1 MKRYTFLLLFL
12 TLALSCRHPEVEL
25 VDFSGTQDFEIVSV
39 KSSAYFLED
48 GSLNPEVAVMNDTE
62 WSPEESVETRVA
74 STQAAT
80 FVRDM
85 LGSMNTN
92 NLIHI
97 TGYFMGH
104 DVDGTPLKQS
114 GKLVVPASGPVKNL
128 ILVSHYTIGAN
139 FECPSETFPMEAI
152 FAAKGYAVVIADYI
166 GFGLT
171 AERVHP
177 YMHIKSTAQSVVD
190 MAVAVKPYLEKIGRK
205 PESEEVYLFGYSQG
219 GSTTLAVMRM
229 LQEEYSS
236 LFPITQVYAGGG
248 PYDRAATFDVSMELG
263 VTGIPCAI
271 PMIVQGV
278 NEGEKLG
285 LDMKDFFKPRLLENY
300 NEWINSK
307 HYTVKQIN
315 QNIQSNDLHDIMTD
329 AGRDKSSKETAR
341 LYKALLDNSTLRF
354 RPLSPIYLFLSR
366 QDQTVP
372 FVNAQRAEEAFNHVD
387 IHKDFGDYGKH
398 AMGCVRF
405 ILTAYKDLP

>member
-25 VDFSGTQDFEIVSV
+25 VDFSGTQDFEVVSV

-48 GSLNPEVAVMNDTE
+48 GSLNPEVAVMGDTDLA
-62 WSPEESVETRVA
+62 EEEPETRVA

-85 LGSMNTN
+85 LGGMNTN

-97 TGYFMGH
+97 VGYYMGH
-104 DVDGTPLKQS
+104 DVDGSPLKQS
-114 GKLVVPASGPVKNL
+114 GKLVLPASGPVKNL

-171 AERVHP
+171 ANRVHP
-177 YMHIKSTAQSVVD
+177 YMHIQSTAQSVVD
-190 MAVAVKPYLEKIGRK
+190 MALAVKPYLEKIGRK

-229 LQEEYSS
+229 LQESYYDT
-236 LFPITQVYAGGG
+236 FPIKQVYAGGG
-248 PYDRAATFDVSMELG
+248 PYDLAATFDVSMELG

-278 NEGEKLG
+278 NEGERLG

-300 NEWINSK
+300 DEWINSK
-307 HYTVKQIN
+307 HYTVNQIN
-315 QNIQSNDLHDIMTD
+315 ENIQSKDLHDIMTD
-329 AGRDKSSKETAR
+329 AGRDKTSKETAR

-354 RPLSPIYLFLSR
+354 RPLSPIYLFHSR

-372 FVNAQRAEEAFNHVD
+372 FVNAQRAEEAFNNLD

>member
-25 VDFSGTQDFEIVSV
+25 VDFSGTQDFEVVSV

-48 GSLNPEVAVMNDTE
+48 GSLNPEVAVMGDTDLA
-62 WSPEESVETRVA
+62 EEEPETRVA

-85 LGSMNTN
+85 LGGMNTN

-97 TGYFMGH
+97 VGYYMGH
-104 DVDGTPLKQS
+104 DVDGSPLKQS
-114 GKLVVPASGPVKNL
+114 GKLVLPASGPVKNL

-171 AERVHP
+171 ANRIHP
-177 YMHIKSTAQSVVD
+177 YMHIQSTAQSVVD
-190 MAVAVKPYLEKIGRK
+190 MALAVKPYLEKIGRK
-205 PESEEVYLFGYSQG
+205 PESEEVYLFGFSEG

-229 LQEEYSS
+229 LQESYYDT
-236 LFPITQVYAGGG
+236 FPIKQVYAGGG
-248 PYDRAATFDVSMELG
+248 PYDLAATFDVSMELG

-278 NEGEKLG
+278 NEGERLG

-300 NEWINSK
+300 DEWINSK
-307 HYTVKQIN
+307 HYTVNQIN
-315 QNIQSNDLHDIMTD
+315 ENIQSKDLHDIMTD
-329 AGRDKSSKETAR
+329 AGRDKTSKETAR

-354 RPLSPIYLFLSR
+354 RPLSPIYLFHSR

-372 FVNAQRAEEAFNHVD
+372 FVNAQRAEEAFNNLD

>member
-25 VDFSGTQDFEIVSV
+25 VDFSGTQDFEVVSV

-48 GSLNPEVAVMNDTE
+48 GSLNPEVAVMGDTDLA
-62 WSPEESVETRVA
+62 EEEPETRVA

-85 LGSMNTN
+85 LGGMNTN

-97 TGYFMGH
+97 VGYYMGH
-104 DVDGTPLKQS
+104 DVDGSPLKQS
-114 GKLVVPASGPVKNL
+114 GKLVLPASGPVKNL

-171 AERVHP
+171 ANRIHP
-177 YMHIKSTAQSVVD
+177 YMHIQSTAQSVVD
-190 MAVAVKPYLEKIGRK
+190 MALAVKPYLEKIGRK

-229 LQEEYSS
+229 LQESYYDT
-236 LFPITQVYAGGG
+236 FPIKQVYAGGG
-248 PYDRAATFDVSMELG
+248 PYDLAATFDVSMELG

-278 NEGEKLG
+278 NEGERLG

-300 NEWINSK
+300 DEWINSK
-307 HYTVKQIN
+307 HYTVNQIN
-315 QNIQSNDLHDIMTD
+315 ENIQSKDLHDIMTD
-329 AGRDKSSKETAR
+329 AGRDKTSKETAR

-354 RPLSPIYLFLSR
+354 RPLSPIYLFHSR

-372 FVNAQRAEEAFNHVD
+372 FVNAQRAEEAFNNLD

>member
-1 MKRYTFLLLFL
+1 MKRYTFLLLIL

-25 VDFSGTQDFEIVSV
+25 VDFSGTQDFEVVSV

-48 GSLNPEVAVMNDTE
+48 GSLNPEVAVMGDTDLA
-62 WSPEESVETRVA
+62 EEEPETRVA

-85 LGSMNTN
+85 LGGMNTN

-97 TGYFMGH
+97 VGYYMGH
-104 DVDGTPLKQS
+104 DVDGIPLKQS
-114 GKLVVPASGPVKNL
+114 GKLVLPASGPVKNL

-171 AERVHP
+171 ANRVHP
-177 YMHIKSTAQSVVD
+177 YMHIQSTAQSVVD
-190 MAVAVKPYLEKIGRK
+190 MALAVKPYLEKIGRK

-236 LFPITQVYAGGG
+236 TFPIKQVYAGGG
-248 PYDRAATFDVSMELG
+248 PYDLAATFDVSMELG

-315 QNIQSNDLHDIMTD
+315 ENIQSKDLHDIMTD
-329 AGRDKSSKETAR
+329 AGRDKTSKETAR

-354 RPLSPIYLFLSR
+354 RPLSPIYLFHSR

-372 FVNAQRAEEAFNHVD
+372 FVNAQRAEEAFNHLD